1 MKPLMTV
8 LIALSMLLSVRIAS
22 PQEAGSEVVSGS
34 WAVIKALPPAD
45 DLTVQLRDG
54 TRKRG
59 RSIQATDEILS
70 VADGRKTLQFNRRDI
85 WQVYRSLP
93 RRRSRFVVTGA
104 VIGGVLGMLGGS
116 ESDRPKGMPAGVAV
130 AVGGIVDAGLGALI
144 GYGISGRGERVL
156 IYEAVKQ

>member
-8 LIALSMLLSVRIAS
+8 LLALSMPLSVRIAS

-59 RSIQATDEILS
+59 RLIQVTDEMLS
-70 VADGRKTLQFNRRDI
+70 VTNGKKTLQFNRRDI

-93 RRRSRFVVTGA
+93 RRRSHYVVTGA
-104 VIGGVLGMLGGS
+104 VIGGLLGMLGGAM
-116 ESDRPKGMPAGVAV
+116 SDRPKGVSTGTAV

-144 GYGISGRGERVL
+144 GYGISGGGERVL